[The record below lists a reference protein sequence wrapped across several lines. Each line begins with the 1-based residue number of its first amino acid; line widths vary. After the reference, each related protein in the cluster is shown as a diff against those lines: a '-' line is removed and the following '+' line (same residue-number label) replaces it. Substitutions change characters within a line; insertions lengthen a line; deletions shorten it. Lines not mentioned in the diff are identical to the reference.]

1 MIDGPLTLS
10 IIVNKDDT
18 TMFIATLLKI
28 YTLITLLNN
37 KLLSIYTILIIN
49 ALT

>member
-1 MIDGPLTLS
+1 MIDGTMTLR
-10 IIVNKDDT
+10 ITVNKD
-18 TMFIATLLKI
+18 TMTIIIATLLKI